1 MTNFIRYNNTEIGL
15 APDKTVIKA
24 KEYATYLESKDIL
37 KASEE
42 RARQQEEQA
51 TTALSGM
58 ISEAMMN
65 ASRQAKTEKI
75 TQMIATISG
84 SLQHLEK
91 MEQAIVDLVIQSVRK
106 VINDLDDDERI
117 YQIVRAGI
125 KQLGE
130 SQRIIVRL
138 HPEALE
144 KYQERLIALKKYSH
158 FLELMPDHQLNFD
171 DCILES
177 DIGIINASLE
187 AQLKAIEEALRQYQ

>member
-1 MTNFIRYNNTEIGL
+1 MINFIRYNNTEIGL

-51 TTALSGM
+51 TAALSGM

-65 ASRQAKTEKI
+65 ASQQAKADKI
-75 TQMIATISG
+75 TQMVATISG

-106 VINDLDDDERI
+106 IISELDDDERI
-117 YQIVRAGI
+117 YQIVRTGI
-125 KQLGE
+125 KQLGQ

-138 HPEALE
+138 HPETLANH
-144 KYQERLIALKKYSH
+144 QERLLALKEYSH
-158 FLELMPDHQLNFD
+158 FLELMPDHQLTLD

-187 AQLKAIEEALRQYQ
+187 VQLKTLENALRQYQ